1 MTVLKRILLAVLT
14 PMFLVVLAAQAGAQ
28 EPDADPALTTETYLQ
43 PPDYIAEAA
52 MAPRHLNVTLSNP
65 SPDGRFYID
74 GVGAGSPSIVLFAKP
89 FYRLGGFQIDPGAN
103 RSRQLTIRS
112 DVGLN
117 VIDIE
122 TGSTVSVRVP
132 DGVRVSSPT
141 WSPDGTQIGFLVHE
155 DDATHVY
162 VADPSNGRS
171 RQVTRSP
178 VLATLSTSF
187 DWTPDSRSI
196 VTILLPEDRGPAPVD
211 PAIPTGPKVRVTT
224 PETNRIRTYAD
235 LLENQHEKAMLEYYT
250 TGQLAVVQV
259 QNRRTRHIGEPAM
272 FRTVSVSPDGGY
284 ARVSTMLK
292 PFSYIVPTGS
302 FGGVEGLWSLED
314 GSVLA
319 QLSERELNLG
329 APSDTTDD
337 DDDDS
342 DPEKRNFAWRPD
354 GQGLSFLQQEPQEPG
369 DSTQADSTQA
379 DSTQTDD
386 APRARGRPGADEDE
400 EQGSGRSRRKDR
412 VMQWLPPFD
421 STSMTV
427 VYESN
432 SRLSGVQYSADTRAL
447 FLSEQQGQNVHQYA
461 VFLDDTALTRHTL
474 FRGERPRGRFGGGG
488 ARMLTKRLDNGVS
501 VVRVS
506 PDGEFVFFSGTDN
519 ADDPMEEGPKSYIKQ
534 VEIRTGDS
542 TRVYESE
549 NDGVFERVLQVLND
563 DVTQLVVSRESP
575 TDVPDSYVRD
585 VTTGDLRQV
594 TQNTDYTP
602 DITRAQRRRLEV
614 TRVDGFKLAV
624 NVTLPEDWQGERLP
638 GMIWFYPREYTDQDA
653 YDETRDR
660 YNKNQFRN
668 VSTRSME
675 ILVRQGYVVIQP
687 DAPIVGETGRM
698 NDNYVHDLRNNL
710 AAVIDHLDEE
720 GLIDRHRLGIG
731 GHSYGAFS
739 TFHAMIHTPFF
750 KAGIA
755 GDGNNNRTL
764 TPFSFQSERRTLWQ
778 ATDMYLEMSPFFQA
792 DHLSGAL
799 LMYHGEHDQNVGTFP
814 IHSWRLFEAMEAL
827 GKTTSLY
834 FYPYEDH
841 GPTSRETVLD
851 LWARWIAWLDKYV
864 KNAGQEDE
872 EPITEDAGG
881 GG

>member
-1 MTVLKRILLAVLT
+1 
-14 PMFLVVLAAQAGAQ
+14 
-28 EPDADPALTTETYLQ
+28 
-43 PPDYIAEAA
+43 

-65 SPDGRFYID
+65 SPDGRFYLD

-89 FYRLGGFQIDPGAN
+89 FYRLGGFQVDPGAN

-122 TGSTVSVRVP
+122 TGSTMSVRLP
-132 DGVRVSSPT
+132 EGVRVSSPK
-141 WSPDGTQIGFLVHE
+141 WSPDGSQIGFLVHE

-171 RQVTRSP
+171 RQITRSP
-178 VLATLSTSF
+178 VLATLYTSF
-187 DWTPDSRSI
+187 AWTPDSRSI
-196 VTILLPEDRGPAPVD
+196 VTVLLPENRGRAPVD
-211 PAIPTGPKVRVTT
+211 PVVPTGPKVRITT

-250 TGQLAVVQV
+250 TGQLAIVQV
-259 QNRRTRHIGEPAM
+259 QNRRTRRIGEPAM
-272 FRTVSVSPDGGY
+272 IRTVSVSPDGGY
-284 ARVSTMLK
+284 ARVSTMQK

-302 FGGVEGLWSLED
+302 FGGVEELWSLED

-329 APSDTTDD
+329 APNDTTDD
-337 DDDDS
+337 NGDS
-342 DPEKRNFAWRPD
+342 DPEKRNFTWRPD

-369 DSTQADSTQA
+369 DSTQADSTQ
-379 DSTQTDD
+379 TDD
-386 APRARGRPGADEDE
+386 APGDE
-400 EQGSGRSRRKDR
+400 EEESPRSGRSRRKDR

-421 STSMTV
+421 STSMTI

-432 SRLSGVQYSADTRAL
+432 SRLSSVQYSADARVV
-447 FLSEQQGQNVHQYA
+447 FLTEQQGQNVHQYA

-474 FRGERPRGRFGGGG
+474 FRGERPRGRFGGG
-488 ARMLTKRLDNGVS
+488 ASMLTKSLENGVS
-501 VVRVS
+501 VVRMS
-506 PDGEFVFFSGTDN
+506 SDGEDVFFSGTDY
-519 ADDPMEEGPKSYIKQ
+519 ADDPMEEGPKAYIKQ
-534 VEIRTGDS
+534 VEIQTGDS
-542 TRVYESE
+542 TRVYESD

-563 DVTQLVVSRESP
+563 DVTELVVSRESP

-602 DITRAQRRRLEV
+602 DITRAQRRRFEV
-614 TRVDGFKLAV
+614 TRVDGFQLAV

-653 YDETRDR
+653 YDETRNR

-668 VSTRSME
+668 LGTRSMD
-675 ILVRQGYVVIQP
+675 ILVRHGYVVISP

-710 AAVIDHLDEE
+710 SAVIDHLDDE

-834 FYPYEDH
+834 FYPYEEH
-841 GPTSRETVLD
+841 GPTARETVLD
-851 LWARWIAWLDKYV
+851 LWARWTAWLDKYV
-864 KNAGQEDE
+864 KNAGQEAE

-881 GG
+881 GS